1 MKKASDNPKYYRYVT
16 SGLDKFTTNKI
27 YKIRDSN
34 NLERSHNFID
44 DIGKPNGC
52 AGHNHINF
60 TPVTEH
66 EWNLQ
71 EGIITPVNQENHSQL
86 SIILKKLHVK

>member
-1 MKKASDNPKYYRYVT
+1 MEKPKYYKCILT
-16 SGLDKFTTNKI
+16 TNQKFTLNKI
-27 YKIRDSN
+27 YKIINSD
-34 NLERSHNFID
+34 NLEAYSNFID
-44 DIGKPNGC
+44 NRGKPNGWSNVNYR
-52 AGHNHINF
+52 HF

-71 EGIITPVNQENHSQL
+71 EGIITPVSKENHSQL